1 MKNSKHRS
9 SRGMLLTLFALLTVA
24 VVSINV
30 RSQGAPDFSK
40 VEIKTTKLA
49 NNFYTLEGQGGM
61 VGILTGPDGVF
72 VVDTQFAPLTPKLLA
87 AIKQLSTAPIKFV
100 VNTHVHGDHT
110 GGNENFAKAGA
121 TILARENLRERLI
134 HPAPGAN
141 GAPGMSAPQGALPV
155 ITYDAPVKVHM
166 DGEEVVLIPVP
177 RAHTDGDTMVL
188 FRSAD
193 VVMSGDF
200 YRSVGYPNIDRANG
214 GSLNGMI
221 DGLGALAGL
230 AGPNTR
236 IVPGHGAMVNRT
248 AVVAHRDMILAVRDR
263 VAKMIQDGKS
273 SDEVIAAHVTS
284 DYDSKIPE
292 VGTTADRFVGQ
303 VYAELKAAK

>member
-1 MKNSKHRS
+1 MKTSMHRS
-9 SRGMLLTLFALLTVA
+9 SRCLLPALFALLTIA
-24 VVSINV
+24 AFSISLH
-30 RSQGAPDFSK
+30 SQGAPDFSK

-61 VGILTGPDGVF
+61 VGVLTGPDGVF

-87 AIKQLSTAPIKFV
+87 AIKQVSSGPVRFV

-141 GAPGMSAPQGALPV
+141 GAPGVSAPQGALPV

-188 FRSAD
+188 FRNAD

-214 GSLNGMI
+214 GSLNGML

-230 AGPNTR
+230 AGPNTK
-236 IVPGHGAMVNRT
+236 IVPGHGPMVNRT